1 MSDVF
6 REVDDEVR
14 RERASEFWKRYGT
27 IVIVV
32 AALIVVGIG
41 GWRLYDY
48 WQDQRAAAF
57 GDRYAAAIALAEAGD
72 DDGARAA
79 FAALAA
85 DSAGGYPVLARLAAA
100 AEQAKAGDVEGAAAA
115 YRAVAAEADGPMAD
129 IARLRAAYLMV
140 GRDSTDAVMAV
151 LGRTV
156 DQNNAFYLSAQEVL
170 GLEAWSRE
178 DMAVAETHFL
188 AVLSAPNPPQ
198 GLRSRAEIM
207 LDLIAGSGGTP
218 PNVAPL
224 PAAPAPSAFETPTL
238 TAPQIAPQAAPVTAP
253 QGAELPLGAAR
264 PAPVTTTT
272 TTPDAAT
279 PGTTTT
285 TTTVP
290 VATTPATPS
299 DEPTGPETPQ

>member
-6 REVDDEVR
+6 REVDDDIR

-72 DDGARAA
+72 DEGARAA

-85 DSAGGYPVLARLAAA
+85 DSAGGYPVLARLATA

-115 YRAVAAEADGPMAD
+115 YRTVAAEADGPMAD

-156 DQNNAFYLSAQEVL
+156 DQNNPFYLSRRRCSV
-170 GLEAWSRE
+170 SR
-178 DMAVAETHFL
+178 
-188 AVLSAPNPPQ
+188 P
-198 GLRSRAEIM
+198 GRARTWRWPRPT
-207 LDLIAGSGGTP
+207 SSPTS
-218 PNVAPL
+218 PL
-224 PAAPAPSAFETPTL
+224 PTHRRACARGPRSCSTSSPAA
-238 TAPQIAPQAAPVTAP
+238 
-253 QGAELPLGAAR
+253 AAR
-264 PAPVTTTT
+264 RPASRPCR
-272 TTPDAAT
+272 P
-279 PGTTTT
+279 PRR
-285 TTTVP
+285 P
-290 VATTPATPS
+290 PPS
-299 DEPTGPETPQ
+299 IRRR